1 MELGSL
7 LPPRSVE
14 DILAERIRLEIGG
27 ESYDLPVLT
36 IAENRVWKERM
47 DLELGLLFVQISM
60 TDDTDAI
67 LGLFDGSE
75 ALFMDLLTSYDTSGV
90 LPDQATIEAG
100 LSPLGLIRATL
111 EVWRAAR
118 PLADIAR
125 TGAMTPTP
133 EPPTNA
139 SPPPSSSWLRSM
151 AGRLARPAGT

>member
-27 ESYDLPVLT
+27 EVYDLPVLT

-47 DLELGLLFVQISM
+47 DLELGLLFMQISA

-75 ALFMDLLTSYDTSGV
+75 SLFMDLLTSYDTTGV

-125 TGAMTPTP
+125 TGAMTTP
-133 EPPTNA
+133 APPKSA
-139 SPPPSSSWLRSM
+139 SPPPSSSWRRSM
-151 AGRLARPAGT
+151 AGRLARPAGS